1 MLKVKVI
8 DLPVFYDGKRYLND
22 EELVIKKEHFNDDLF
37 EVLEEIEVE
46 SEREKELKKLKV
58 PELQEL
64 LAEGEF
70 TEKTTKAELIALI
83 IAKENLAD

>member
-22 EELVIKKEHFNDDLF
+22 EELVIKKEHFKEDLF

-64 LAEGEF
+64 LVEGEF

-83 IAKENLAD
+83 IAKENQED

>member
-8 DLPVFYDGKRYLND
+8 DLPVFYDGKRYSRE
-22 EELVIKKEHFNDDLF
+22 EELIIKEEHLNEDLF

-46 SEREKELKKLKV
+46 TEREKELKKLKV

-70 TEKTTKAELIALI
+70 TEKTTKPELISLI
-83 IAKENLAD
+83 IAKENQEN